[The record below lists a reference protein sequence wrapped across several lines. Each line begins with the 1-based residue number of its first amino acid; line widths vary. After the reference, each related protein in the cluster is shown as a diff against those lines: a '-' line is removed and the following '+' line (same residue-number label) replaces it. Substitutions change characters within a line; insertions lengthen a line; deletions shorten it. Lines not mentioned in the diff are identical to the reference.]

1 MKVKTVLTTGI
12 FLLMPPMLFISYS
25 QHRTEWQGM
34 IEEVNGVVVI
44 KNPKE
49 PMYGGD
55 VLDLKEELCI
65 GKTDGKDNYSFYRV
79 WYLAV
84 DDEENIYAMDQG
96 ETQAKVFDKNGIFL
110 RSIGSKGEGPG
121 ELIRPNKI
129 FIKGDNQLV
138 IEDFIRNL
146 TFYSLDGKYIKT
158 QSTAKVFPIE
168 ILVDSTGRI
177 FAITNINEPDRS
189 GKEVKLYDENLN
201 YIKTIVS
208 ILKPKPD
215 PQILKPFQPEINWAI
230 LQNNSIIISFEED
243 YELQVFNAQGEL
255 SKKIIKEY
263 EPVKITEEDVKRRVR
278 RVPEGRKLVVPKYF
292 PAVRSITTN
301 DKGRI
306 LVYTYEKAGEGK
318 YYNDVFDSEG
328 RYIAKVALKDRFQV
342 WKKNKL
348 YAIEEDEDG
357 FQYVKRYKVTW
368 KF

>member
-12 FLLMPPMLFISYS
+12 FLLMPPMLFISFS

-84 DDEENIYAMDQG
+84 
-96 ETQAKVFDKNGIFL
+96 KN
-110 RSIGSKGEGPG
+110 
-121 ELIRPNKI
+121 
-129 FIKGDNQLV
+129 
-138 IEDFIRNL
+138 
-146 TFYSLDGKYIKT
+146 
-158 QSTAKVFPIE
+158 
-168 ILVDSTGRI
+168 
-177 FAITNINEPDRS
+177 
-189 GKEVKLYDENLN
+189 
-201 YIKTIVS
+201 
-208 ILKPKPD
+208 
-215 PQILKPFQPEINWAI
+215 
-230 LQNNSIIISFEED
+230 

-278 RVPEGRKLVVPKYF
+278 RVPEDRKLVVPKYF
-292 PAVRSITTN
+292 PAVHSITTD

-306 LVYTYEKAGEGK
+306 FVHTYEKAGEGK

-328 RYIAKVALKDRFQV
+328 RYIAKVALKDLLQV
-342 WKKNKL
+342 WKKSKL
-348 YAIEEDEDG
+348 YTIEEDEEG
-357 FQYVKRYKVTW
+357 YQMVKRYKVTW
-368 KF
+368 KI